1 MLNQT
6 SKKAC
11 LPNSNGPKFSIA
23 PSVPLVSGKR
33 MAVFLRV
40 GEIFIFIEMTGMLYW
55 PGLLSQKQ
63 KCIFKRCVSMKKFKT
78 YIHNGST
85 PVKGDFLSTQNYYNL
100 E

>member
-11 LPNSNGPKFSIA
+11 LPNSNGPKFSTA
-23 PSVPLVSGKR
+23 PSALLVSGKR

-55 PGLLSQKQ
+55 PGLLSQKTKMHFQ
-63 KCIFKRCVSMKKFKT
+63 TMCVHEE
-78 YIHNGST
+78 I
-85 PVKGDFLSTQNYYNL
+85 QNLYSQW
-100 E
+100 